1 MHHHLLQLFIILHLL
16 LGLVAQADE
25 IAPTTRLSELPNGTR
40 IEIRRDL
47 EVEGSG
53 LNDPL
58 YYHGHFDNHSYDPGA
73 DAADWDNSFDSG
85 ASIRAMYSE
94 GIFFK
99 FESSLILDYERVTYL
114 SHGTYCLSQRESSF
128 RSTTKSQI
136 KPARDRLVF
145 RDCKTNELTFILYVT
160 AGYRLRMDTNFQG
173 LTVRDLYDQVGNS
186 MKLTFTP

>member
-16 LGLVAQADE
+16 LGLVAQAGE

-85 ASIRAMYSE
+85 ASIRAMYS
-94 GIFFK
+94 GGVIFK
-99 FESSLILDYERVTYL
+99 FESSLIFDYERVTYL
-114 SHGTYCLSQRESSF
+114 SHGTYCLSQRESTF
-128 RSTTKSQI
+128 RSDTNSGIT
-136 KPARDRLVF
+136 PARDRLVF
-145 RDCKTNELTFILYVT
+145 RDCRTKELTFLLFVT
-160 AGYRLRMDTNFQG
+160 AGYGLRSNPDFQG
-173 LTVRDLYDQVGNS
+173 LTVRDLYDQVGS
-186 MKLTFTP
+186 AMKLALPH